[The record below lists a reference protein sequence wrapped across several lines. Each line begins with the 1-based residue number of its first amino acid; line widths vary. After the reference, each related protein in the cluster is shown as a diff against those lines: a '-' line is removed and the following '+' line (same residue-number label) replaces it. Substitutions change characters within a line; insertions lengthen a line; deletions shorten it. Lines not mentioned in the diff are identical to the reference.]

1 MKYTQVAED
10 MFKKLQL
17 NAGVLL
23 RNFDPETGT
32 LTKTDIVGATSG
44 GVNFKATPTFVDFG
58 EDVDNV
64 PNDTKE
70 LKKIT
75 GWEVLMSGTF
85 LTVDIESVKELIG
98 AGDVS
103 GNKATPRINLKDEDF
118 KEIWWVGDYSD
129 ENGTNGGFIAIKM
142 MNTLSN
148 AGFQIQ
154 TGKDV
159 KGQFAFEFKAHKTI
173 ANVELVPYEVYV
185 KAGEAA

>member
-10 MFKKLQL
+10 MFRKLQL

-23 RNFDPETGT
+23 RDFDPATAE
-32 LTKTDIVGATSG
+32 LNKTDIVGATSG
-44 GVNFKATPTFVDFG
+44 GVNFKATPSFVDFG

-75 GWEVLMSGTF
+75 GWDVTMSGTF
-85 LTVDIESVKELIG
+85 LTVDAESVAELIG

-103 GNKATPRINLKDEDF
+103 GNKVTPRLNLKDEDF
-118 KEIWWVGDYSD
+118 KELWWVGDYSD
-129 ENGTNGGFIAIKM
+129 ENGANGGFIAVHM
-142 MNTLSN
+142 LNTLSN
-148 AGFQIQ
+148 AGFEIQ
-154 TGKDV
+154 SGKDV

-173 ANVELVPYEVYV
+173 TDVELVPYEVYIQ
-185 KAGEAA
+185 AGEA

>member
-23 RNFDPETGT
+23 RDFAPETGE
-32 LTKTDIVGATSG
+32 LVKTNIIGATSG
-44 GVNFKATPTFVDFG
+44 GVNFKATPNFVDFG

-70 LKKIT
+70 LKQIT
-75 GWEVLMSGTF
+75 GWDVTMSGTF
-85 LTVDIESVKELIG
+85 LTVDVEAAKDLVG
-98 AGDVS
+98 AGDVT
-103 GNKATPRINLKDEDF
+103 GTKITPRINLKDEDF
-118 KEIWWVGDYSD
+118 KEMWWVGDYSD
-129 ENGTNGGFIAIKM
+129 ENGTNGGYIAIHM

-154 TGKDV
+154 TGKEA

-173 ANVELVPYEVYV
+173 TDVELVPYEVYI
-185 KAGEAA
+185 KAGGAA